1 MHESEIKALIERVI
15 PHANVEISG
24 DGRHF
29 EARIISDSFQ
39 GLSSLK
45 RQQAVY
51 AGISAELASGA
62 IHAISLKTYTSEEWA
77 AQQHG

>member
-1 MHESEIKALIERVI
+1 MLNESDIKTLIEQTIADARVTI
-15 PHANVEISG
+15 HG

-29 EARIISDSFQ
+29 EAVIISDSFL

-51 AGISAELASGA
+51 AVIGQEITSGA
-62 IHAISLKTYTSEEWA
+62 IHAISFKTYTTLEW
-77 AQQHG
+77 QELQ